1 MRNWQTFLRD
11 GRAVLRQHWKLLVLP
26 IPLALLITIW
36 VVVST
41 PTMYQSQAA
50 IWSDI
55 TSPQAAASAQAANGA
70 TLLTPAAQ
78 QQSLLNELL
87 ATNSFRTTVATTSP
101 LAAWLQANPP
111 STLTPSGLT
120 GVLHGTPALTERIRS
135 TLLSGTSTTVNGPQV
150 MTVSFAAQSASLAH
164 DTLQAMLNTFS
175 AQRAQLAAQ
184 AQGAFRVL
192 DAPSTPAG
200 PTSGASKSLQTVLIG
215 LLAGIATTIGLVA
228 IMVLLRHR
236 KRRAGLSEGPEPS
249 RNGAGDIAIPA
260 AAPTA
265 VTVAGAHEHGVAGE
279 AAPGS
284 VLAQGPEGVADANGH
299 LAPTEPPA
307 AELAQEPADLADAN
321 GHLAPTEPPA
331 AEQVAPPLE
340 ASRIDGVVR
349 DVRVVRSDST
359 RRVLWVV
366 ATASGAPEIPRRT
379 RVVLEGSPHGPGT
392 VRRSER
398 TANGNDVYL
407 ELSGVLS
414 SAPRDGMPAA
424 ADKAWIGHELT
435 LVAIPAASAP
445 HVPRRSRA

>member
-11 GRAVLRQHWKLLVLP
+11 GRAVLRRHWKLLVLP

-41 PTMYQSQAA
+41 PTTYQSQAA

-55 TSPQAAASAQAANGA
+55 TSPQDAASALAANGA
-70 TLLTPAAQ
+70 TPLTPAAE

-120 GVLHGTPALTERIRS
+120 GLLHGTPALTERIRS

-150 MTVSFAAQSASLAH
+150 MTISFVAQSAGLAH
-164 DTLQAMLNTFS
+164 DTLQAMLNTFA
-175 AQRAQLAAQ
+175 AQRAQLVAQ
-184 AQGAFRVL
+184 SQGSFRVL
-192 DAPSTPAG
+192 DEPSTPVG

-215 LLAGIATTIGLVA
+215 LLAGIGTTIALVA
-228 IMVLLRHR
+228 IIVLLRER
-236 KRRAGLSEGPEPS
+236 KRRAGVPEGPEPS
-249 RNGAGDIAIPA
+249 RNGAGDIVIPA

-265 VTVAGAHEHGVAGE
+265 VTAAGAHENGVAAE
-279 AAPGS
+279 AAPAG
-284 VLAQGPEGVADANGH
+284 VLEQEPEGVPDANGH
-299 LAPTEPPA
+299 RAPTEPPA
-307 AELAQEPADLADAN
+307 AVPD
-321 GHLAPTEPPA
+321 APTGE
-331 AEQVAPPLE
+331 ER
-340 ASRIDGVVR
+340 RIDGVVR

-359 RRVLWVV
+359 RRVVWVV
-366 ATASGAPEIPRRT
+366 ATAAGAPEIPGRT
-379 RVVLEGSPHGPGT
+379 RVALEGVPHGPGT
-392 VRRSER
+392 VRRSEQ
-398 TANGNDVYL
+398 TANGHDVYM

-424 ADKAWIGHELT
+424 ADKAWIGRELT
-435 LVAIPAASAP
+435 LVALPAAPEA
-445 HVPRRSRA
+445 HVARRSRA